1 MATQLQT
8 EPTATPAVDRRTRPG
23 GLIVAGVPVAPS
35 VQTVLGTLHEHEP
48 MTSADI
54 QATTGLPRR
63 TVYAALRTLRGLGV
77 LMERPSLR
85 DMRQSYVWLAPN
97 AVPPMVRAEPVQHGM
112 QSGQD
117 VPANWIQVR

>member
-1 MATQLQT
+1 
-8 EPTATPAVDRRTRPG
+8 
-23 GLIVAGVPVAPS
+23 
-35 VQTVLGTLHEHEP
+35 

-85 DMRQSYVWLAPN
+85 DMRQSYVWLAHE
-97 AVPPMVRAEPVQHGM
+97 AVKGPPVAAAPAIAPTTPVPHGM

-117 VPANWIQVR
+117 VPANWVQVR

>member
-1 MATQLQT
+1 MASTL
-8 EPTATPAVDRRTRPG
+8 PTDSTSSDRRARGNGMT
-23 GLIVAGVPVAPS
+23 VAGVPVAPS
-35 VQTVLGTLHEHEP
+35 VQTVLGTLHAQQP

-85 DMRQSYVWLAPN
+85 DMRQSYVWLNQP
-97 AVPPMVRAEPVQHGM
+97 AVNQPAAQPHGM
-112 QSGQD
+112 QSGAD
-117 VPANWIQVR
+117 IPANWVQVR

>member
-1 MATQLQT
+1 MATT
-8 EPTATPAVDRRTRPG
+8 SPSDTPAPERRTRG
-23 GLIVAGVPVAPS
+23 TGMTVAGIPVAPS
-35 VQTVLGTLHEHEP
+35 VQTVLGTLHAQQP

-85 DMRQSYVWLAPN
+85 DMRQSYVWLAAEAVQVPAPS
-97 AVPPMVRAEPVQHGM
+97 AVPVPHGM
-112 QSGQD
+112 EAGADASG
-117 VPANWIQVR
+117 

>member
-1 MATQLQT
+1 MVL
-8 EPTATPAVDRRTRPG
+8 TPAQETPAIERKARGMT
-23 GLIVAGVPVAPS
+23 VAGVPVAPS
-35 VQTVLGTLHEHEP
+35 VQTVLGTLHQQQP

-85 DMRQSYVWLAPN
+85 DMRQSYVWLAQPVQT
-97 AVPPMVRAEPVQHGM
+97 APVEPVAHGM
-112 QSGQD
+112 QQD
-117 VPANWIQVR
+117 VQASWVQVR

>member
-1 MATQLQT
+1 MFGIPRLL
-8 EPTATPAVDRRTRPG
+8 TATADSSVLEHRRAMASNSPTDTSATERRPRTG
-23 GLIVAGVPVAPS
+23 MTVAGVPVAPS
-35 VQTVLGTLHEHEP
+35 VQTVLGTLHAHEP

-85 DMRQSYVWLAPN
+85 DMRQSYVWLA
-97 AVPPMVRAEPVQHGM
+97 A
-112 QSGQD
+112 
-117 VPANWIQVR
+117 

>member
-1 MATQLQT
+1 MQSTPTTPQT
-8 EPTATPAVDRRTRPG
+8 ERRTRG
-23 GLIVAGVPVAPS
+23 NGMTVAGVPVAPS
-35 VQTVLGTLHEHEP
+35 VQTVLGTLHAHEP

-85 DMRQSYVWLAPN
+85 DMRQSYVWLAAQAVQAPPPPAA
-97 AVPPMVRAEPVQHGM
+97 AVPVPHGM
-112 QSGQD
+112 QGGADLQ
-117 VPANWIQVR
+117 ANWVQVR

>member
-1 MATQLQT
+1 MAPQLQT
-8 EPTATPAVDRRTRPG
+8 DTPTIERRTRAPG
-23 GLIVAGVPVAPS
+23 LTVAGTPVAPS
-35 VQTVLGTLHEHEP
+35 VQTVLGTLRAHEP

-85 DMRQSYVWLAPN
+85 DMRQSYVWLAHEA
-97 AVPPMVRAEPVQHGM
+97 AVSIPVPSASIPHGM
-112 QSGQD
+112 QSGRD
-117 VPANWIQVR
+117 IPANWVQVR

>member
-1 MATQLQT
+1 MSLTT
-8 EPTATPAVDRRTRPG
+8 PPTTPILDRRGRGAGMT
-23 GLIVAGVPVAPS
+23 VAGVPVAPS
-35 VQTVLGTLHEHEP
+35 VQTVLGTLRAHEP

-85 DMRQSYVWLAPN
+85 DMRQSYVWLASES
-97 AVPPMVRAEPVQHGM
+97 VPAPPPATAPVPHGM
-112 QSGQD
+112 QAGAD
-117 VPANWIQVR
+117 VPANWVHVR